1 MDTQQMFQEL
11 DRLYAQGK
19 LDEAEEKMM
28 GWMKEG
34 LDSGNKSLC
43 LMMCNEMEG
52 LYRNT
57 GRVAQAV
64 DMADMA
70 LSLIAGMGLDGSIH
84 HGMTLLN
91 AATARR
97 MAGDVE
103 KALSQYRE
111 AEAIFKNLGKTD
123 GYEMASLYN
132 NISQIYQEQEE
143 HEKALESLDK
153 ALELI
158 KKMENSE
165 AEVATTHV
173 NRALSLMALGRLDE
187 ADEELKESLTFYASP
202 EGVQSGQYNYGR
214 CMRRGDTVAAMLAL
228 DEFVRQAISM
238 VYLLNRTY
246 MPYYKWMF
254 RGMENF
260 QILPEVAEK
269 IRELSVMGDTSEMWK
284 PPFPPGWNPYVNQL
298 DPRVGRIEEIC
309 QAVVGELRKQGLT
322 DSRDAFL
329 EAHTWEIMKRIQDP
343 ELKKCHVME
352 G

>member
-1 MDTQQMFQEL
+1 MRWLHLPEDKLAAVTGGAVFEDGLGEFSAVREEL
-11 DRLYAQGK
+11 REYYP
-19 LDEAEEKMM
+19 E
-28 GWMKEG
+28 
-34 LDSGNKSLC
+34 
-43 LMMCNEMEG
+43 
-52 LYRNT
+52 
-57 GRVAQAV
+57 
-64 DMADMA
+64 
-70 LSLIAGMGLDGSIH
+70 
-84 HGMTLLN
+84 
-91 AATARR
+91 
-97 MAGDVE
+97 DV
-103 KALSQYRE
+103 R
-111 AEAIFKNLGKTD
+111 
-123 GYEMASLYN
+123 
-132 NISQIYQEQEE
+132 
-143 HEKALESLDK
+143 
-153 ALELI
+153 I
-158 KKMENSE
+158 KKI
-165 AEVATTHV
+165 AA
-173 NRALSLMALGRLDE
+173 RAAKMA
-187 ADEELKESLTFYASP
+187 
-202 EGVQSGQYNYGR
+202 QSGQYNYGR

>member
-1 MDTQQMFQEL
+1 MVS
-11 DRLYAQGK
+11 GK
-19 LDEAEEKMM
+19 TKIKNPTGLHLRPAGLFCKTAMQFASKITVRKQARNEEVTANAKSVLSVLGACIKSGDEIEVICEGSDETSALAEMIRIIED
-28 GWMKEG
+28 G
-34 LDSGNKSLC
+34 LGEFS
-43 LMMCNEMEG
+43 
-52 LYRNT
+52 
-57 GRVAQAV
+57 A
-64 DMADMA
+64 
-70 LSLIAGMGLDGSIH
+70 I
-84 HGMTLLN
+84 
-91 AATARR
+91 
-97 MAGDVE
+97 
-103 KALSQYRE
+103 RE
-111 AEAIFKNLGKTD
+111 ALRKYYPED
-123 GYEMASLYN
+123 VR
-132 NISQIYQEQEE
+132 
-143 HEKALESLDK
+143 
-153 ALELI
+153 I
-158 KKMENSE
+158 KKI
-165 AEVATTHV
+165 AA
-173 NRALSLMALGRLDE
+173 RAAKMA
-187 ADEELKESLTFYASP
+187 
-202 EGVQSGQYNYGR
+202 QSGQYNYGR

>member
-84 HGMTLLN
+84 HGTTLLN

-202 EGVQSGQYNYGR
+202 EGVQSGHFGSALAAAGELAW
-214 CMRRGDTVAAMLAL
+214 RRGNYD
-228 DEFVRQAISM
+228 QAIGLLEKALM
-238 VYLLNRTY
+238 VTQSRFGESDACAVIRQNLEMIKKEKEEKGITGDEGRTESTGGKQSTVRAASSR
-246 MPYYKWMF
+246 M
-254 RGMENF
+254 RN
-260 QILPEVAEK
+260 
-269 IRELSVMGDTSEMWK
+269 SEMEIFWLL
-284 PPFPPGWNPYVNQL
+284 FMGRHFWNRKCRKKTWWQQEFAVFKCEATANSVTGHVCVNSN
-298 DPRVGRIEEIC
+298 I
-309 QAVVGELRKQGLT
+309 
-322 DSRDAFL
+322 F
-329 EAHTWEIMKRIQDP
+329 
-343 ELKKCHVME
+343 
-352 G
+352 

>member
-84 HGMTLLN
+84 HGTTLLN

>member
-1 MDTQQMFQEL
+1 MQGLEL
-11 DRLYAQGK
+11 AKRYYEKVGRPMLERDFPELLPRLAAGLVGEGSECLGFDDAISQDHDFGAGFCLWFSAEDYNQYGNALQDAYDRLPGEFAGVPAR
-19 LDEAEEKMM
+19 LTSAR
-28 GWMKEG
+28 GG
-34 LDSGNKSLC
+34 
-43 LMMCNEMEG
+43 
-52 LYRNT
+52 
-57 GRVAQAV
+57 GRVGVFEIGAFY
-64 DMADMA
+64 
-70 LSLIAGMGLDGSIH
+70 SRFIGMEQPPRSWMRWLYYPE
-84 HGMTLLN
+84 
-91 AATARR
+91 
-97 MAGDVE
+97 DV
-103 KALSQYRE
+103 R
-111 AEAIFKNLGKTD
+111 
-123 GYEMASLYN
+123 
-132 NISQIYQEQEE
+132 
-143 HEKALESLDK
+143 
-153 ALELI
+153 I
-158 KKMENSE
+158 KKI
-165 AEVATTHV
+165 AA
-173 NRALSLMALGRLDE
+173 RAAKMA
-187 ADEELKESLTFYASP
+187 
-202 EGVQSGQYNYGR
+202 QSGQYNYGR

-329 EAHTWEIMKRIQDP
+329 EAHTWEIMKRIQDS

>member
-11 DRLYAQGK
+11 DCLYAQGK

-84 HGMTLLN
+84 HGTTLLN

-202 EGVQSGQYNYGR
+202 EGVQSGHFGSALAAAGELAW
-214 CMRRGDTVAAMLAL
+214 RRGNYDRAAGKSA
-228 DEFVRQAISM
+228 DGNAVPVWRERCVRGD
-238 VYLLNRTY
+238 
-246 MPYYKWMF
+246 P
-254 RGMENF
+254 
-260 QILPEVAEK
+260 PESGDDQKRKGRKRHYRSCRREGRQGRK
-269 IRELSVMGDTSEMWK
+269 PEPLCELSVQGCEILRQDKKKAFFEKFS
-284 PPFPPGWNPYVNQL
+284 
-298 DPRVGRIEEIC
+298 DGRFDKKRARNAHEKKILKIE
-309 QAVVGELRKQGLT
+309 KT
-322 DSRDAFL
+322 
-329 EAHTWEIMKRIQDP
+329 
-343 ELKKCHVME
+343 
-352 G
+352 

>member
-84 HGMTLLN
+84 HGTTLLN

-202 EGVQSGQYNYGR
+202 EGVQSGHFGSAL
-214 CMRRGDTVAAMLAL
+214 AAA
-228 DEFVRQAISM
+228 
-238 VYLLNRTY
+238 
-246 MPYYKWMF
+246 
-254 RGMENF
+254 
-260 QILPEVAEK
+260 
-269 IRELSVMGDTSEMWK
+269 
-284 PPFPPGWNPYVNQL
+284 
-298 DPRVGRIEEIC
+298 
-309 QAVVGELRKQGLT
+309 GELEKALMVTQ
-322 DSRDAFL
+322 SRFGESDACAVIRQNL
-329 EAHTWEIMKRIQDP
+329 EMI
-343 ELKKCHVME
+343 KKEKEEKGITGAADKKEDKGGNPSHCASCQFKDAKF
-352 G
+352 

>member
-84 HGMTLLN
+84 HGTTLLN

-202 EGVQSGQYNYGR
+202 EGVQSGHFGSALAAAGELAW
-214 CMRRGDTVAAMLAL
+214 RRGNYD
-228 DEFVRQAISM
+228 QAIGLLEKALM
-238 VYLLNRTY
+238 VTQSRFGESDACTVIRQNLE
-246 MPYYKWMF
+246 MIKK
-254 RGMENF
+254 
-260 QILPEVAEK
+260 EK
-269 IRELSVMGDTSEMWK
+269 EEKGITGAADK
-284 PPFPPGWNPYVNQL
+284 GGNPSHCAS
-298 DPRVGRIEEIC
+298 C
-309 QAVVGELRKQGLT
+309 QFK
-322 DSRDAFL
+322 DAKF
-329 EAHTWEIMKRIQDP
+329 
-343 ELKKCHVME
+343 
-352 G
+352 

>member
-1 MDTQQMFQEL
+1 MFRHALTSVRGGGRVGVFEI
-11 DRLYAQGK
+11 
-19 LDEAEEKMM
+19 EAFYSRFIGMEQPP
-28 GWMKEG
+28 
-34 LDSGNKSLC
+34 KSLMRW
-43 LMMCNEMEG
+43 LHLPEDKLAAVVGGAVFEDG
-52 LYRNT
+52 L
-57 GRVAQAV
+57 GEFSA
-64 DMADMA
+64 
-70 LSLIAGMGLDGSIH
+70 I
-84 HGMTLLN
+84 
-91 AATARR
+91 
-97 MAGDVE
+97 
-103 KALSQYRE
+103 RE
-111 AEAIFKNLGKTD
+111 ALRKYYPED
-123 GYEMASLYN
+123 VR
-132 NISQIYQEQEE
+132 
-143 HEKALESLDK
+143 
-153 ALELI
+153 I
-158 KKMENSE
+158 KKI
-165 AEVATTHV
+165 AA
-173 NRALSLMALGRLDE
+173 RAAKMA
-187 ADEELKESLTFYASP
+187 
-202 EGVQSGQYNYGR
+202 QSGQYNYGR